1 MYVWRGNPQCHC
13 HRLNSIYFIVL
24 RNTVHHLILGSQLI
38 LWELLTLHLQR
49 FLTGSHSSSVACWDW
64 SHRHITRPNQPWCDG
79 RKVWSG
85 CNKVRDSAP
94 LLLTHVAPLKT
105 VHGQVFVEWFGLADN
120 CICRRAKWGNQV
132 IKDPMVQLKIGPTS
146 RKGCHR
152 DACVVLDATDTS
164 VSTHHFIPGL

>member
-1 MYVWRGNPQCHC
+1 MYVWCGNTQCDC
-13 HRLNSIYFIVL
+13 HRLNSIYFIVP
-24 RNTVHHLILGSQLI
+24 RNTVNHLILGSQLI
-38 LWELLTLHLQR
+38 LWGLLTMRLQR
-49 FLTGSHSSSVACWDW
+49 FLTGSNSSSVACWDW
-64 SHRHITRPNQPWCDG
+64 SHRHNTRPNQPWCDG

-85 CNKVRDSAP
+85 YNKVPDSPP

-105 VHGQVFVEWFGLADN
+105 VHGQVFVEWFRLADN

-132 IKDPMVQLKIGPTS
+132 VKDTMVQLKIGPTS

-164 VSTHHFIPGL
+164 VSTHRFIPGL